1 MTGPHPFL
9 GWFAIRGLALATINL
24 SNKFEVSISICY
36 EDMKDNTKWWNLDDL
51 GWWCAIFHTFCAIP
65 QKWHMLISFCF

>member
-1 MTGPHPFL
+1 MVYMTGPHPFL

-36 EDMKDNTKWWNLDDL
+36 EDMKDNTK
-51 GWWCAIFHTFCAIP
+51 
-65 QKWHMLISFCF
+65 